1 MKRRRKFNKWS
12 WHHRVLLSLR
22 DQLLEQRTQRLHDAS
37 DALEPHSL
45 DLADSA
51 TDELEHSLTLSRL
64 SVEQENLYEIEEAIK
79 RIENGTY
86 GLCAE
91 TGKPI
96 SALRL
101 RAIPWTRF
109 CKETELRLERSRDI
123 KPPHL
128 GELKSVMAR

>member
-22 DQLLEQRTQRLHDAS
+22 DQLLQQRAQRLHDAS
-37 DALEPHSL
+37 ETLEPHSL
-45 DLADSA
+45 DIADSA
-51 TDELEHSLTLSRL
+51 TDELDHSLTLSRL

-79 RIENGTY
+79 RIDDGTY
-86 GLCAE
+86 GFCAE

-109 CKETELRLERSRDI
+109 SMEAELRLERSRDI
-123 KPPHL
+123 KPQHL
-128 GELKSVMAR
+128 GELKSVNA